1 MSEIAKDYARCR
13 RLEQERERK
22 HRKYTSK
29 AASDARAVHYQ
40 KPQTCGE
47 DDEELD
53 FGFDLSDEGKGAEA
67 VRSFDERKNGSYYTR
82 RIKVARMRL
91 SRKHPELLEVFN
103 LVVKNGKNRRAGGES
118 GACGKRNRSSLL
130 LRRQTKVC
138 RNQVPMTENQAE
150 KAFRQLHV

>member
-1 MSEIAKDYARCR
+1 MSEIAKGYARCR

-103 LVVKNGKNRRAGGES
+103 LIMKNGKNRRES
-118 GACGKRNRSSLL
+118 IAVLKAVHGLSRKAAADLYFGHRKKILDFF
-130 LRRQTKVC
+130 
-138 RNQVPMTENQAE
+138 QVQ
-150 KAFRQLHV
+150 